1 MEGGGGEARSYPPKS
16 PHSYS
21 AFARLE
27 MKNRNTDSRIEEKT
41 FSESTTQW
49 MKFGMQEV
57 ISAHYEE
64 TQHLSEEKSI
74 KVKIGWEKTLRLK
87 AQVTVNLDDLSP
99 PNTERC
105 SGGERPLWLRRRC
118 ANQPG
123 NGLTPPIFYNLL
135 EPIIAIVKIIK
146 DLR

>member
-74 KVKIGWEKTLRLK
+74 KVKIGWEKNPKT
-87 AQVTVNLDDLSP
+87 
-99 PNTERC
+99 
-105 SGGERPLWLRRRC
+105 
-118 ANQPG
+118 
-123 NGLTPPIFYNLL
+123 
-135 EPIIAIVKIIK
+135 
-146 DLR
+146 